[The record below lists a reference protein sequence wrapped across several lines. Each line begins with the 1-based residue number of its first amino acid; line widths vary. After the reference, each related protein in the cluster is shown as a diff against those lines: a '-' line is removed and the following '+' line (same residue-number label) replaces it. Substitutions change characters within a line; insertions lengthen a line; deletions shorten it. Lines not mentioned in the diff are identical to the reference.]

1 MATLHEDLFTF
12 LIISRLFHLRIRNV
26 SDKNCRENQNTH
38 LMFGKFF
45 FFANRTTIYE
55 IMLKNIVEPGRPQMT
70 VWRMRSARQIPKA
83 TDAYSEYVILI
94 AFPLQQWL
102 SERASLPRCTYIACV
117 VRVKY
122 IVVASIVIIN
132 GGYC

>member
-1 MATLHEDLFTF
+1 
-12 LIISRLFHLRIRNV
+12 
-26 SDKNCRENQNTH
+26 
-38 LMFGKFF
+38 
-45 FFANRTTIYE
+45 
-55 IMLKNIVEPGRPQMT
+55 MLKNIVEPGRPQMT
-70 VWRMRSARQIPKA
+70 VWRMRSARRIPKA
-83 TDAYSEYVILI
+83 THAHSEYVILI

-102 SERASLPRCTYIACV
+102 PERASMSRCTYIACL